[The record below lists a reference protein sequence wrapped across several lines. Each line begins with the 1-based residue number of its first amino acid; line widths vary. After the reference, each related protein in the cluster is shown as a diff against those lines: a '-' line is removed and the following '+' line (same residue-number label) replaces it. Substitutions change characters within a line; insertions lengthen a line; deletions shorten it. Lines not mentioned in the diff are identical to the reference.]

1 MTSGGKYLI
10 LCLAAT
16 AVLVGAMGMFNY
28 VADPCGIY
36 HAGKKWD
43 WIRCRPEL
51 LDTSFVWKAHE
62 TETTGAD
69 VLLLGSSRTA
79 EGLDP
84 TNPVIPGHGY
94 NLGLPDSSMY
104 EQWRYLQHA
113 AAAHMPG
120 TVVLGL
126 DMDGFPAARPN
137 DPIFS
142 EDRLLVRPDG
152 RPTPFLSRELV
163 DAGPTLFSLSM
174 ARLSLTTLR
183 AQHGLPLRFEQGF
196 AANAPMANHL
206 DLASSVYL
214 ANKKWVLNVE
224 TVRFRDA
231 AGHAPQ
237 MDAFDKLVGFCA
249 DHHIH
254 LIVFLQPLHSML
266 LDRFTTDWSGYSDWV
281 KTAVAHME
289 SHPGLNGQF
298 WDFTSYNSMST
309 ESFPAP
315 TDKYSH
321 MRYYWEGSHYRKIVG
336 DTVLQR
342 IFTGAGPASFGRQ
355 ITSATVGDDL
365 QRLADEQSAWHDRH
379 QAVQVDVAAPAV
391 TGL

>member
-1 MTSGGKYLI
+1 MLVEKPEP
-10 LCLAAT
+10 LAQ
-16 AVLVGAMGMFNY
+16 G
-28 VADPCGIY
+28 
-36 HAGKKWD
+36 
-43 WIRCRPEL
+43 R
-51 LDTSFVWKAHE
+51 
-62 TETTGAD
+62 
-69 VLLLGSSRTA
+69 VLLIGF
-79 EGLDP
+79 
-84 TNPVIPGHGY
+84 V
-94 NLGLPDSSMY
+94 
-104 EQWRYLQHA
+104 A
-113 AAAHMPG
+113 A
-120 TVVLGL
+120 VVC
-126 DMDGFPAARPN
+126 
-137 DPIFS
+137 
-142 EDRLLVRPDG
+142 
-152 RPTPFLSRELV
+152 
-163 DAGPTLFSLSM
+163 
-174 ARLSLTTLR
+174 
-183 AQHGLPLRFEQGF
+183 LPLPAQEPIGRTTATEVQVSG
-196 AANAPMANHL
+196 AVDISHGETLLGNGSQVTAGDQAVSISLQRGGSLHL
-206 DLASSVYL
+206 CSTSSVYL

-342 IFTGAGPASFGRQ
+342 IFTGAGPSSFGRQ